1 MKMEAVENSAK
12 HRPLKSV
19 EYEKI
24 SHEVIF
30 KRVVSPYYVSDSHSI
45 GEIAEVFTGDISIQ
59 AVGVV
64 DDDEKAAGIII
75 RNELFS
81 LIGQKFGRELY
92 LNKSIREVLVTPAAV
107 YYKRNTFSVID
118 ELADELKSEFNRFF
132 VLVDSENRYKGII
145 STSSLV
151 LFLSEMM
158 RRELAAARRIH
169 SAIITGKIEIFGD
182 KFEAAGTTLMAG
194 ETGGDFQYI
203 KKIGDGRWFISLC
216 DVSGKGLNAGLISV
230 AVSSMYAVY
239 DFTRGVGELIR
250 SINSYIHDLFGGE
263 IFLTGIFMEFNENS
277 GELTVYDMGH
287 SMFYILRDGKA
298 GSPSKQRENIPL
310 GILKDAV
317 PVKSGIK
324 LEKGDIII
332 SYTDGIPEQCNMS
345 NESFGEQKL
354 LSLVM
359 KYRNSD
365 LNQIQ
370 GIIADEVNSWRIG
383 NAQGDDMSLL
393 LLRVK

>member
-1 MKMEAVENSAK
+1 MEAVENSAK
-12 HRPLKSV
+12 YRILKSV
-19 EYEKI
+19 DPEKTAGEI
-24 SHEVIF
+24 IF
-30 KRVVSPYYVSDSHSI
+30 NRIVSPHYIPDTHNI
-45 GEIAEVFTGDISIQ
+45 GEIAEAFIEDSSIQ

-64 DDDEKAAGIII
+64 NEEGKASGIVV
-75 RNELFS
+75 RNDLFA

-92 LNKSIREVLVTPAAV
+92 LNKSIKEVMVKPETL

-118 ELADELKSEFNRFF
+118 ELSEDMKTWGNRYYL
-132 VLVDSENRYKGII
+132 LVDSENMYKGII

-169 SAIITGKIEIFGD
+169 SAIITGKIEVFGE
-182 KFEAAGTTLMAG
+182 KFEASGYTLMAG

-203 KKIGDGRWFISLC
+203 KKIGEGRWFISLC

-230 AVSSMYAVY
+230 AVSSMYSVY
-239 DFTRGVGELIR
+239 DFSRGTGELLR
-250 SINSYIHDLFGGE
+250 SINSYINDLFGGE
-263 IFLTGIFMEFNENS
+263 IFLTGIFMEFNENT

-287 SMFYILRDGKA
+287 SMFYILREGKA
-298 GSPSKQRENIPL
+298 GTPSKQKENFPL
-310 GILKDAV
+310 GITKNIT
-317 PVKSGIK
+317 PVKSCIT
-324 LEKGDIII
+324 LEQGDFIV
-332 SYTDGIPEQCNMS
+332 SYTDGLPEQCNIS
-345 NESFGEQKL
+345 NESFGEQRI

-359 KYRNSD
+359 KYRNSALEQVQD
-365 LNQIQ
+365 
-370 GIIADEVNSWRIG
+370 IISDQLKAWRLG

>member
-1 MKMEAVENSAK
+1 MKMEAVENPVKCSL
-12 HRPLKSV
+12 LKSV
-19 EYEKI
+19 EDEKI

-30 KRVVSPYYVSDSHSI
+30 KRAVSLYYVSDSHNI
-45 GEIAEVFTGDISIQ
+45 GEIAELFTGDRTIQ
-59 AVGVV
+59 AIGVV
-64 DDDEKAAGIII
+64 DDNGKAAGIVI

-92 LNKSIREVLVTPAAV
+92 LNKSIRDVLITPATV

-132 VLVDSENRYKGII
+132 ILVDNESRYRGII

-169 SAIITGKIEIFGD
+169 SAIITGNIEISGER
-182 KFEAAGTTLMAG
+182 FEAAGSTVMAG

-203 KKIGDGRWFISLC
+203 KKIGEGKWFISLC

-239 DFTRGVGELIR
+239 DFSRGIGELIR
-250 SINSYIHDLFGGE
+250 SINSYINDLFGGE
-263 IFLTGIFMEFNENS
+263 IFLTGVFMEFDENS

-298 GSPSKQRENIPL
+298 GTPSKQKENIPL
-310 GILKDAV
+310 GILKGAE
-317 PVKSGIK
+317 PVKSCIR
-324 LEKGDIII
+324 LEKGDVII
-332 SYTDGIPEQCNMS
+332 SYTDGFPEQCNMS

-354 LSLVM
+354 LSIVL
-359 KYRNSD
+359 KYRNSE
-365 LNQIQ
+365 LIQ
-370 GIIADEVNSWRIG
+370 VQRIIADEVNSWRIG